1 MGEFSEAATAETA
14 PRVGFREAVL
24 NFLKRP
30 GTVTFLQ
37 LLPGTLWIAVFV
49 GISLVSTGLFSFWKS
64 GFSGLKEVYNTENYT
79 STLTDNTFWDQTGW
93 TFQVVAILLAGVIF
107 ISYPAAYFLWR
118 VVKSERV
125 QTAILLLCIIPF
137 WTSYLTR
144 MITWIPM
151 FGRQGLV
158 NQALQKIG
166 IIDQPLSFLLYTPY
180 SMMLALWF
188 LYVVFMIGPIFFSM
202 TRIDESLIAAAS
214 TLGARP
220 WKVFVRVILPL
231 TKPGLLAGSLFV
243 VILGFAE
250 FFTERVIGGAQ
261 NPMMAQL
268 IQSQVYIFN
277 FAKASAI
284 SMLLI
289 VITLAVVSVML
300 RFVDIRKI

>member
-1 MGEFSEAATAETA
+1 MGEVSDAAVAGTG
-14 PRVGFREAVL
+14 PRGGFRMAVIG
-24 NFLKRP
+24 FLKRP
-30 GTVTFLQ
+30 GTITFLQ

-64 GFSGLKEVYNTENYT
+64 GFSGLKPTYNTDNYT
-79 STLTDNTFWDQTGW
+79 STLSDNTFWTQTGW
-93 TFQVVAILLAGVIF
+93 TFEVVAMLLGGVIL

-118 VVKSERV
+118 VVESDRLK
-125 QTAILLLCIIPF
+125 TAILLLCIIPF

-158 NQALQKIG
+158 NQALEKIG
-166 IIDQPLSFLLYTPY
+166 IIDQPVSFLLYTPY

-188 LYVVFMIGPIFFSM
+188 LYIVFMIGPIFFSM
-202 TRIDESLIAAAS
+202 TRIDESLLAAAS

-243 VILGFAE
+243 VILGFDE
-250 FFTERVIGGAQ
+250 FFTERVIGGAEH
-261 NPMMAQL
+261 PM
-268 IQSQVYIFN
+268 
-277 FAKASAI
+277 
-284 SMLLI
+284 
-289 VITLAVVSVML
+289 LA
-300 RFVDIRKI
+300 

>member
-1 MGEFSEAATAETA
+1 MAEAPAVEAARRAGA
-14 PRVGFREAVL
+14 REAAVA
-24 NFLKRP
+24 FLKRP
-30 GTVTFLQ
+30 GTITFLQ
-37 LLPGTLWIAVFV
+37 LLPGTLWIVVFV
-49 GISLVSTGLFSFWKS
+49 GISLVSTVLFSFWKS
-64 GFSGLKEVYNTENYT
+64 GFAGLKPVYNVDNYT
-79 STLTDNTFWDQTGW
+79 STLTDNTFWSQTGW
-93 TFQVVAILLAGVIF
+93 TFEVVAILLAGIIF
-107 ISYPAAYFLWR
+107 ISYPAAFFLWR

-151 FGRQGLV
+151 FGREGVV
-158 NQALQKIG
+158 NHALMKLG
-166 IIDQPLSFLLYTPY
+166 IVDHPLSFLLYTPY

-220 WKVFVRVILPL
+220 WKVLVRIILPL

-243 VILGFAE
+243 VVLGFSE
-250 FFTERVIGGAQ
+250 FFTERAIGGAQ
-261 NPMMAQL
+261 HPMLAQL

-289 VITLAVVSVML
+289 VISLAVVSFML
-300 RFVDIRKI
+300 RFIDIRKI